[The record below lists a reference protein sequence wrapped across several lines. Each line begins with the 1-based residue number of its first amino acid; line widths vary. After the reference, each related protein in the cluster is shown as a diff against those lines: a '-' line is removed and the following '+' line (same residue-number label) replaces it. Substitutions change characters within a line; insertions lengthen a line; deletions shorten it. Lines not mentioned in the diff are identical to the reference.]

1 MTRNERRAQD
11 EPLRADVRF
20 LAGTLGRV
28 IARLEGEA
36 VFAAVESLRRDSIA
50 RRRGEPQAPTLEA
63 LVARVEALPLEVAAP
78 VARAF
83 ALFFLLINT
92 AEQVHRVR
100 RRRARQLGSESA
112 PQPASPDWAAALLK
126 ALGLP
131 REKVLEAVSRLRVR
145 PVLTAHPTES
155 TRRTVLQ
162 LQARIAELLVER
174 DGATPEARAAEAAIE
189 AEIELL
195 WLTSEVRRD
204 RPSVLDETSNAI
216 WYLENR
222 FFPEAGRLA
231 LRLREACC
239 AAFELEPDA
248 GFTPLEL
255 GSWVGGDR
263 DGNPFV
269 TPEVTLTAARRTAH
283 ALAGLYLAAVR
294 ELASRLALSDRIRP
308 SPESLRRSLER
319 DRLELPEVWELN
331 RKRDADEPVRLKLS
345 FIAGRIEAFQ
355 RQLAAREAAGVP
367 VRIEAAYRSAEELDA
382 DLALVG
388 EALEVA
394 GAERSRRAWLDP
406 LRARLRTFGLHG
418 YRLDVREDAAAHAAA
433 VDDLAR
439 ASKSSLDFDDLRR
452 ELLGRR
458 PLVGPHLPIAEETRK
473 ALGVFETIARLQ
485 AELGE
490 RSASTYI
497 ISMARSAEDLLRVLL
512 LGREAG
518 LVDLAADPPRS
529 SLDVVPLFETLGD
542 LVGAPATFRALIS
555 DPVYRRQLAA
565 RGQAQEVMLG
575 YSDSAKDAGVLPA
588 AWALYR
594 TQEEL
599 AALAREAGIALTLFH
614 GQGGTVGRG
623 GGSPVYR
630 ALTALPPGTLSGS
643 IKITEQGEVISQKY
657 GLQPIVER
665 SLEVL
670 ATGTLISMLSD
681 WREGVDPGEEDRFR
695 AALDQLCAIA
705 LPVFRRTVHEDSRLF
720 RLFLEATPVNELA
733 HVHYGSRPAF
743 RAGRAGTMAGIRAIP
758 WVFGWTQVRFMLP
771 GWLGVGSALEGFMK
785 EPGGLALLRR
795 MSSAWP
801 FFDDLLGKIEMVCAK
816 VELDLARTYVRELG
830 GDLALYAELEA
841 EFQRTVQALLA
852 IRQTTRLLEDQPVLR
867 GTIAERNPYVDP
879 LTLLQIVLLRKSRA
893 RGEGD
898 PARATIAQILGTTL
912 NGVAQG
918 MRNTG

>member
-1 MTRNERRAQD
+1 MSERRPED
-11 EPLRADVRF
+11 DPLRADVRF
-20 LAGTLGRV
+20 LASTLGRV
-28 IARLEGEA
+28 IRRLEGEA
-36 VFAAVESLRRDSIA
+36 CFEAVESLRRGATA
-50 RRRGEPQAPTLEA
+50 RRRGEPGAPTLEELA
-63 LVARVEALPLEVAAP
+63 ARVEAFPLELAAP

-83 ALFFLLINT
+83 TLFFLLINT

-100 RRRARQLGSESA
+100 RRRAHRGEPGSEET
-112 PQPASPDWAAALLK
+112 PQPASPAWAAALLC
-126 ALGLP
+126 ALGHP
-131 REKVLEAVSRLRVR
+131 PEKVQDALARLRVR

-162 LQARIAELLVER
+162 LQARIADLLLARGSCAER
-174 DGATPEARAAEAAIE
+174 AVDAAVE
-189 AEIELL
+189 AEVELL

-204 RPSVLDETSNAI
+204 RPSVLDEASTAI

-222 FFPEAGRLA
+222 FFEEAGLLA
-231 LRLREACC
+231 GRMA
-239 AAFELEPDA
+239 AAFERALDPRW
-248 GFTPLEL
+248 TPLEL

-263 DGNPFV
+263 DGNPNV

-294 ELASRLALSDRIRP
+294 ELAARLALSERIRP
-308 SPESLRRSLER
+308 APESLRRSLER
-319 DRLELPEVWELN
+319 DRLELPEVWEAN
-331 RKRDADEPVRLKLS
+331 RRRDADEPLRLKLS
-345 FIAGRIEAFQ
+345 FVAARLEAFQ
-355 RQLAAREAAGVP
+355 RQLAAREAAGTP
-367 VRIEAAYRSAEELDA
+367 VRIEAAYRGPAELDA
-382 DLALVG
+382 DLGLVA
-388 EALEVA
+388 EALDAA
-394 GAERSRRAWLDP
+394 GAIESRRSWLDP

-418 YRLDVREDAAAHAAA
+418 YRLDVREDAAAHAEA

-439 ASKSSLDFDDLRR
+439 AAQSALDFEDLRR

-458 PLVGPHLPIAEETRK
+458 PLSGPHLPVSEPTRRTL
-473 ALGVFETIARLQ
+473 AVFETIARLQ
-485 AELGE
+485 SELGE

-518 LVDLAADPPRS
+518 LVDLAAEPPRS
-529 SLDVVPLFETLGD
+529 SLDVVPLFETLAD
-542 LVGAPATFRALIS
+542 LVAAPETLRTLIA
-555 DPVYRRQLAA
+555 DPVYRRQLGA
-565 RGQAQEVMLG
+565 RGGRQEIMLG

-588 AWALYR
+588 AWALHR
-594 TQEEL
+594 AQEEL
-599 AALAREAGIALTLFH
+599 AAIAREAKIALTLFH

-630 ALTALPPGTLSGS
+630 ALTALPPGTLSGA

-670 ATGTLISMLSD
+670 TTGTLIAMLSD
-681 WREGVDPGEEDRFR
+681 WREGIDPGEEERFR
-695 AALDQLCAIA
+695 AAMDRLCATA
-705 LPVFRRTVHEDSRLF
+705 LPFFRRVVHEDSRLF

-743 RAGRAGTMAGIRAIP
+743 RAGRAGQMAGIRAIP
-758 WVFGWTQVRFMLP
+758 WVFGWTQIRFMLP
-771 GWLGVGSALEGFMK
+771 GWLGVGSALESFAR

-795 MSSAWP
+795 MASAWP
-801 FFDDLLGKIEMVCAK
+801 FFDDLCGKIEMVCAK
-816 VELDLARTYVRELG
+816 VDAELARAYVSGLG
-830 GDLALYAELEA
+830 GDLALFAELEA
-841 EFQRTVQALLA
+841 EHRRTVEGLLA

-867 GTIAERNPYVDP
+867 TAIIQRNPYVDP
-879 LTLLQIVLLRKSRA
+879 LTLLQITLLRRSRSLGADDPSRA
-893 RGEGD
+893 
-898 PARATIAQILGTTL
+898 AIAQILGTTL

>member
-1 MTRNERRAQD
+1 MNERRPED
-11 EPLRADVRF
+11 DPLRADVRF
-20 LAGTLGRV
+20 LASMLGRV
-28 IARLEGEA
+28 IRRLEGEA
-36 VFAAVESLRRDSIA
+36 CFEAVESLRRGATA
-50 RRRGEPQAPTLEA
+50 RRRGEPGAPTLAELA
-63 LVARVEALPLEVAAP
+63 ARVEAFPLEVAAP

-83 ALFFLLINT
+83 TLFFLLINT

-100 RRRARQLGSESA
+100 RRRAHHDSAAA
-112 PQPASPDWAAALLK
+112 PQPASPAWAAALLR
-126 ALGLP
+126 ALGHPQESVQGAL
-131 REKVLEAVSRLRVR
+131 ARLRVR

-162 LQARIAELLVER
+162 LQARIADLLLVRGGCVER
-174 DGATPEARAAEAAIE
+174 SVDAAVE
-189 AEIELL
+189 AEVELL

-204 RPSVLDETSNAI
+204 RPSVLDEASTAI

-222 FFPEAGRLA
+222 FFEEAGLLAGRMADAFGLA
-231 LRLREACC
+231 LDPRW
-239 AAFELEPDA
+239 
-248 GFTPLEL
+248 TPLEL

-263 DGNPFV
+263 DGNPNV

-294 ELASRLALSDRIRP
+294 ELAARLALSDRIRP
-308 SPESLRRSLER
+308 APESLRRSLEQ
-319 DRLELPEVWELN
+319 DRLELPEVWEAN
-331 RKRDADEPVRLKLS
+331 RRRDADEPLRLKLS
-345 FIAGRIEAFQ
+345 FVAARIEAFQ
-355 RQLAAREAAGVP
+355 RQLAAREASGTP
-367 VRIEAAYRSAEELDA
+367 VRIAAAYRSPAELDA
-382 DLALVG
+382 DLGLVA
-388 EALEVA
+388 EALDAA
-394 GAERSRRAWLDP
+394 GAIESRRSWLDP
-406 LRARLRTFGLHG
+406 LRARLRAFGLHG
-418 YRLDVREDAAAHAAA
+418 YRLDVREDAAVHAEA
-433 VDDLAR
+433 VDDLSR
-439 ASKSSLDFDDLRR
+439 ASQSALDFEDLRR

-458 PLVGPHLPIAEETRK
+458 PLAGPHLPVSEATRRTL
-473 ALGVFETIARLQ
+473 AVFGTIASLQ

-529 SLDVVPLFETLGD
+529 ALDVVPLFETLAD
-542 LVGAPATFRALIS
+542 LRGAPATLRTLIA
-555 DPVYRRQLAA
+555 DPVYRRQLTA
-565 RGQAQEVMLG
+565 RGGVQEVMLG

-594 TQEEL
+594 VQEEL
-599 AALAREAGIALTLFH
+599 AAIAHEAKLELTLFH

-630 ALTALPPGTLSGS
+630 ALTALPPGTLSGA

-670 ATGTLISMLSD
+670 TTGTLIAMLSD
-681 WREGVDPGEEDRFR
+681 WREGIDPGEEERFR
-695 AALDQLCAIA
+695 AAMEALCATA
-705 LPVFRRTVHEDSRLF
+705 LPFFRRIVHEEAGLF

-743 RAGRAGTMAGIRAIP
+743 RAGRAGTMSGIRAIP
-758 WVFGWTQVRFMLP
+758 WVFGWTQIRFMLP
-771 GWLGVGSALEGFMK
+771 GWLGVGSALESFAR

-795 MSSAWP
+795 MASAWP
-801 FFDDLLGKIEMVCAK
+801 FFDDLCGKIEMVCAK
-816 VELDLARTYVRELG
+816 VDAELARAYVAGLG
-830 GDLALYAELEA
+830 GDLALHAELEA
-841 EFQRTVQALLA
+841 ELRRTVESLLA

-867 GTIAERNPYVDP
+867 TAIAQRNPYVDP
-879 LTLLQIVLLRKSRA
+879 LTLLQITLLRRSRA
-893 RGEGD
+893 LAADD
-898 PARATIAQILGTTL
+898 PARATIAQVLGTTL